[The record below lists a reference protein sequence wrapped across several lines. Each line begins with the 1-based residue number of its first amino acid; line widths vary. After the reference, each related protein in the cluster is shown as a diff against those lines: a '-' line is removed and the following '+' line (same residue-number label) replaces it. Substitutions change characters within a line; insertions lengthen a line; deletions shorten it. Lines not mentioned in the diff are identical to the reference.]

1 MEKVAV
7 VIPTLNGGEPL
18 KRLLLAL
25 KIQTVPL
32 KSVLIVDS
40 QSNDD
45 TVEHAKSVN
54 FKVLQIEREQFNHG
68 GTRQQCLELLP
79 ESDIVVFLTQDV
91 QIADSHALENLVH
104 CFSDTQV
111 GAAYGRQL
119 PHQNARP
126 IEAHARLFNYPDKSI
141 TKSVDDIP
149 KLGIKTVFCS
159 NSFAAYR
166 RQALMEVGGFPN
178 NIIFGEDTYV
188 AAKMVLAGWKVAYC
202 AEAKVYHSH
211 HYSYVSEFRRYFDIG
226 VLHNR
231 ENWIQQHFG
240 TAGGEGKRFVISE
253 IKYLLRKAFWLIPSA
268 LLRSFLKLTAYK
280 LGKME
285 KHIPSKIKKHLS
297 MNRNY
302 WNNN

>member
-104 CFSDTQV
+104 C
-111 GAAYGRQL
+111 
-119 PHQNARP
+119 
-126 IEAHARLFNYPDKSI
+126 
-141 TKSVDDIP
+141 
-149 KLGIKTVFCS
+149 
-159 NSFAAYR
+159 
-166 RQALMEVGGFPN
+166 
-178 NIIFGEDTYV
+178 
-188 AAKMVLAGWKVAYC
+188 
-202 AEAKVYHSH
+202 
-211 HYSYVSEFRRYFDIG
+211 
-226 VLHNR
+226 
-231 ENWIQQHFG
+231 
-240 TAGGEGKRFVISE
+240 
-253 IKYLLRKAFWLIPSA
+253 
-268 LLRSFLKLTAYK
+268 
-280 LGKME
+280 
-285 KHIPSKIKKHLS
+285 
-297 MNRNY
+297 
-302 WNNN
+302 